1 MEATGHAPTVSA
13 ARCSGLASP
22 VLRSAATADPHY
34 PDHMNDSV
42 AASDSAPAPA
52 VDLGAL
58 QVAVIGAGNMG
69 GPVARTMLV
78 AGVQGEHLLIA
89 NSSPASSERAAA
101 VLGATAASSRSEALA
116 KADVVVLGVKPYQV
130 LDLAVDLREE
140 LAAGAIVISLAAGI
154 TLAQIEQALPD
165 GTAVV
170 RAMPNTPISVG
181 EGAVGLM
188 RGGAVTDAQ
197 HQLVHAL
204 FSRAGMA
211 VDITEEQVHAFIGAA
226 GSLPAFVFTIIEAM
240 TDEGGAAGDEARS
253 GELAGAADGT
263 RGRHYAAG
271 HRCAPRS
278 REERRLQPGRNH
290 RPGPRRPRAGGRAG
304 RRRRCDGRRRGI
316 LPRAQ
321 QGLTRAASGRLGSR

>member
-211 VDITEEQVHAFIGAA
+211 VDITEEQLHAFIGAA

-240 TDEGGAAGDEARS
+240 TDEGVRLGMKRDLASSLVQQTVRGAATMLRDTGVHPAVAKNGVS
-253 GELAGAADGT
+253 SPGGTTVQGLAALEREGVRAGVAAAM
-263 RGRHYAAG
+263 AA
-271 HRCAPRS
+271 AAESS
-278 REERRLQPGRNH
+278 RELSKG
-290 RPGPRRPRAGGRAG
+290 
-304 RRRRCDGRRRGI
+304 
-316 LPRAQ
+316 
-321 QGLTRAASGRLGSR
+321 